1 MKKWLVLLLAFVCTD
16 AAAVTVVRGRVDI
29 TLQYGVVPMAGANVR
44 LCDSGGGCMDYV
56 PGSDGMYYFNAVP
69 GNQVI
74 LINGVQRLQLV
85 VPDQQYLDVAPI
97 KAN

>member
-1 MKKWLVLLLAFVCTD
+1 
-16 AAAVTVVRGRVDI
+16 
-29 TLQYGVVPMAGANVR
+29 MAGANVR

-56 PGSDGMYYFNAVP
+56 TGSDGMYYFNAVP